1 MSESVTPGAVTC
13 CQLTGRRALVT
24 GAAGGI
30 GGAAAR
36 AFAGLGCRVAVAD
49 LDREAVSRVA
59 AALPDQGAGH
69 VALAFDLADSRACEV
84 AVAEAAA
91 RLGGLD
97 IVIHAGAMMIRQATD
112 EVTMETLART
122 TAVNMWGTFFVARKA
137 AQLMAAG
144 EGGSIILFSSIGAY
158 TGGSINSAAYSMT
171 KAAVTAL
178 IKSLAR
184 EHAAR
189 QVRINGIAPGAVDTP
204 MLRDGVPPDA
214 LARFMATIPMQRAAA
229 PDELASC
236 CVFLASPASA
246 FITGQ
251 MLHVNGGQMML

>member
-1 MSESVTPGAVTC
+1 MTRPEFDMS
-13 CQLTGRRALVT
+13 GRRALVT

-30 GGAAAR
+30 GGAVAR
-36 AFAGLGCRVAVAD
+36 AFAGLGCRVAAAD

-59 AALPDQGAGH
+59 AALPDQSGGH
-69 VALAFDLADSRACEV
+69 VALGFDLGDSRACESSV
-84 AVAEAAA
+84 EEAAT

-97 IVIHAGAMMIRQATD
+97 IVVHAGAMMIRQPTD

-122 TAVNMWGTFFVARKA
+122 TAVNMWGSFFVARRA
-137 AQLMAAG
+137 AQLMAAA

-158 TGGSINSAAYSMT
+158 TGGHVNSAAYSMT

-178 IKSLAR
+178 VKSLAR
-184 EHAAR
+184 EYAAR
-189 QVRINGIAPGAVDTP
+189 RVRINGIAPGAVDTR
-204 MLRDGVPPDA
+204 MLRDGVSTEA
-214 LARFMATIPMQRAAA
+214 LASFMAMIPMKRAAE

-236 CVFLASPASA
+236 CVFLASGASA
-246 FITGQ
+246 YVTGQ